1 MKTLSE
7 HLSAVAI
14 AEIGVKEIGSSNTGK
29 RVQQYQ
35 DSTSLGGTG
44 WYWCAAYI
52 CWCVQQAIVLWEKEH
67 GTNVTFNRP
76 TTPLAYGFDE
86 WSLQQ
91 DNSTKTRRSHGG
103 EAVGI
108 FSLKTVSHC
117 GIAIS
122 KPDKN
127 GFFYSV
133 EGNSSLANARD
144 GGGVVKQRRHIS
156 QVRDWITFT
165 V

>member
-1 MKTLSE
+1 MATLSE
-7 HLSAVAI
+7 HLAAI
-14 AEIGVKEIGSSNTGK
+14 ATGEVGVKEVGKTNTGK
-29 RVQQYQ
+29 RVQEYQ
-35 DSTSLGGTG
+35 ASTSLGGTG
-44 WYWCAAYI
+44 WYWCAAFI
-52 CWCVQQAIVLWEKEH
+52 CWCVKEAITKWEKEH
-67 GTNVTFNRP
+67 GQKVTFTRP

-91 DNSTKTRRSHGG
+91 DNSTKTRRSHTG

-117 GIAIS
+117 GIAIT
-122 KPDKN
+122 KPDKS
-127 GFFYSV
+127 GFFYSI

-165 V
+165 I